1 MDKDTLT
8 ILIIAGLTLFV
19 WVPAIVLSIIR
30 AMRKEKVG
38 PMKETHKQFY
48 IAPASEM
55 VELKPRGILCVSN
68 FQNSPENREL
78 LDGSWG
84 SF

>member
-30 AMRKEKVG
+30 AMWKEK
-38 PMKETHKQFY
+38 KD
-48 IAPASEM
+48 
-55 VELKPRGILCVSN
+55 
-68 FQNSPENREL
+68 REQKTIR
-78 LDGSWG
+78 
-84 SF
+84 

>member
-30 AMRKEKVG
+30 AMRKEK
-38 PMKETHKQFY
+38 KEGDRSRSMALFLVICCHLF
-48 IAPASEM
+48 PA
-55 VELKPRGILCVSN
+55 
-68 FQNSPENREL
+68 L
-78 LDGSWG
+78 LRKA
-84 SF
+84 

>member
-30 AMRKEKVG
+30 AMRKEK
-38 PMKETHKQFY
+38 KD
-48 IAPASEM
+48 
-55 VELKPRGILCVSN
+55 
-68 FQNSPENREL
+68 REQKTIR
-78 LDGSWG
+78 
-84 SF
+84 